1 LLIAFE
7 EKKTQNIRLCLPREM
22 TYHHVEQLVEELLDR
37 YIQMVIHE
45 RLLDCP
51 EYQL

>member
-1 LLIAFE
+1 LKIIEIGL
-7 EKKTQNIRLCLPREM
+7 NLPREM
-22 TYHHVEQLVEELLDR
+22 TYHHVEQLVEELWDR
-37 YIQMVIHE
+37 YIQMVIRE